1 LAQWINMEHFFS
13 GGDNDCDGS
22 GSKIYHNV
30 VGRIGIMSGPWSDL
44 RLGLARQTVMNGD
57 VPYHEPMRLLSIVE
71 APRERIDKL
80 IERHEIL
87 RHYYHNEWV
96 HLVALD
102 PDDQVWYRYRPTGE
116 WVRIDGTL

>member
-1 LAQWINMEHFFS
+1 MPPLTTVCPFFT
-13 GGDNDCDGS
+13 
-22 GSKIYHNV
+22 
-30 VGRIGIMSGPWSDL
+30 R
-44 RLGLARQTVMNGD
+44 T
-57 VPYHEPMRLLSIVE
+57 IVE
-71 APRERIDKL
+71 APRGRIDKL
-80 IERHEIL
+80 VERHEIL